1 MCDGNRKEMI
11 KRAIEDIGELIRDFR
26 TRNFLTF
33 GDMADL
39 CGGCSPSYI
48 FRIENGR
55 RNPDFDFRIR
65 LLTAMNW
72 STEDIY
78 WFLDEVIS
86 REKANKKE

>member
-1 MCDGNRKEMI
+1 MCDEKREEMI
-11 KRAIEDIGELIRDFR
+11 KRAIEDIGGLIREFR
-26 TRNFLTF
+26 TRNFLSF

-39 CGGCSPSYI
+39 CGASPSYI
-48 FRIENGR
+48 FRIENGK

-65 LLTAMNW
+65 ILTAMNW

-86 REKANKKE
+86 REKTNKKA